1 MRRIPGRRDERGSIP
16 IFLGV
21 MVVATAM
28 IITTVE
34 AVDVGLKQTRRAG
47 DSANALQV
55 ADAGVNDAIQQA
67 PTVPKTTLTF
77 TRTGTLGSS
86 GSYTY
91 TAARDTARRDLW
103 HIDVLGT
110 DKTGVRRRI
119 KADALPSSLFN
130 SPLFVNSTLDLSS
143 GVSLDSFTNGVTK
156 ATMCT
161 GKGIIG
167 TNSPTTMTFGSV
179 GQGQGVNNCK
189 KLLGLDPTWDFSMDG
204 CTSFGDGSQALPP
217 IGTGKC
223 PPAPDT
229 FKTPPKP
236 FTPATVYPPGTPLTN
251 PKAADYLGTAN
262 QTLVCDPSQPASTT
276 AATKSVQSLVGGK
289 IYYFKSIVLKD
300 GCTITSPVLLP
311 AAAGGGID
319 PESPVTLY
327 ADTRVDIGNPNGQGG
342 AINKPPQSATVC
354 GNTSTSTVVDGKAN
368 PAYYYCPLWTAGLRI
383 RMISGASNLVNI
395 RSSGT
400 KFWGSIEVPTG
411 TMTLTGSQI
420 EIWGAAASN
429 TASSNAQFTWH
440 FDDSLVVI
448 SNGQYGLSGWR
459 EEPLP
464 S

>member
-1 MRRIPGRRDERGSIP
+1 MRTWSKQRDERGSIP

-21 MVVATAM
+21 MVVATAL
-28 IITTVE
+28 IFTTV
-34 AVDVGLKQTRRAG
+34 DVVQLGLRTTRRAG

-67 PTVPKTTLTF
+67 PTVPRTTLTF
-77 TRTGTLGSS
+77 TRSGTLGTS

-91 TAARDTARRDLW
+91 TASRDPARRDLW

-110 DKTGVRRRI
+110 DSTGVRRRI

-143 GVSLDSFTNGVTK
+143 GVSLDSFTNGTSK
-156 ATMCT
+156 AGMCT
-161 GKGIIG
+161 GKGVIG
-167 TNSPTTMTFGSV
+167 TNSPATMTFGSN
-179 GQGQGVNNCK
+179 GQGQGVNNCQ
-189 KLLGLDPTWDFSMDG
+189 KLLGLNPLWDYSMDG

-236 FTPATVYPPGTPLTN
+236 FTPATVYPPGTALTN
-251 PKAADYLGTAN
+251 PKPADFLGTAN
-262 QTLVCDPSQPASTT
+262 QTLVCDPLQLPITT
-276 AATKSVQSLVGGK
+276 ASTKSVQSLVGGK

-300 GCTITSPVLLP
+300 GCTVSSPVLLP
-311 AAAGGGID
+311 AAAGGGTD
-319 PESPVTLY
+319 PENPVILY

-342 AINKPPQSATVC
+342 SINKPPATTTAC
-354 GNTSTSTVVDGKAN
+354 GNTAVSTVVDGKAN

-383 RMISGASNLVNI
+383 RMISGSSNLVNI

-400 KFWGSIEVPTG
+400 QFWGSIEVPTG

-420 EIWGAAASN
+420 EVWGAAASN

-440 FDDSLVVI
+440 FDDALTVI
-448 SNGQYGLSGWR
+448 SNGQYGLSEWR

-464 S
+464 A